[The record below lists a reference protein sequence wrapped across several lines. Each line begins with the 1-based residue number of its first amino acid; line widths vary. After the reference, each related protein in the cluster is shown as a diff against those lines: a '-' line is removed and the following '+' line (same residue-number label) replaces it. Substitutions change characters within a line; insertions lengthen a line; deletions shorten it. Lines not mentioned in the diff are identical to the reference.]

1 MSRRRH
7 KHTPTNPCSPQLPGG
22 LWSWIKNHLAAIF
35 GHRLCDNILKFVGIL
50 LSAAGLFGL
59 GAWYNKSSSSS
70 GSNSP
75 SISGDNNNVTILC
88 NAHSA
93 EEIAKAY
100 NAVAKSRKNHI
111 KQMKDALLYAMDNL
125 DLTEMPAG
133 DLTIKIKK
141 NGGVQPLVITGDV
154 PESMNKVIIEPDND
168 KIREILKDNEVG
180 WAHLEPRGR
189 HIEIK

>member
-1 MSRRRH
+1 MKATLFDIVGEFQQLYEMATTEEVEQEEAFQDMIQSLTGELAQKSAGYVAVINRLEAEQSR
-7 KHTPTNPCSPQLPGG
+7 
-22 LWSWIKNHLAAIF
+22 
-35 GHRLCDNILKFVGIL
+35 
-50 LSAAGLFGL
+50 
-59 GAWYNKSSSSS
+59 
-70 GSNSP
+70 
-75 SISGDNNNVTILC
+75 
-88 NAHSA
+88 A

-154 PESMNKVIIEPDND
+154 PENMNKVIIEPDND
-168 KIREILKDNEVG
+168 KIRTFLKDNECD
-180 WAHLEPRGR
+180 WAHLEERGR

>member
-1 MSRRRH
+1 MKATLFDIVGEFQQLYEMATTEEEQSEQVFLDTLDSLCGELNTKSAGYVAVINRLEAEQSR
-7 KHTPTNPCSPQLPGG
+7 
-22 LWSWIKNHLAAIF
+22 
-35 GHRLCDNILKFVGIL
+35 
-50 LSAAGLFGL
+50 
-59 GAWYNKSSSSS
+59 
-70 GSNSP
+70 
-75 SISGDNNNVTILC
+75 
-88 NAHSA
+88 A

-154 PESMNKVIIEPDND
+154 PENMNKVIIEPDNN
-168 KIREILKDNEVG
+168 KIREFLKDNEVD